1 MAQNSNQPLLW
12 KFTAWLLVVAG
23 IGFFVLYVLHELT
36 GFSVAAT
43 ATTLAY
49 YAFASFGAAMI
60 GWGLLLLRAAADPA
74 LRDAMAMPTAIGFLL
89 LAGMRVIPLFSGS
102 GALDIIPPTLRIPIT
117 AGEVLL
123 FGFLAYAFW
132 KNRKSSGSNV
142 RETNS

>member
-1 MAQNSNQPLLW
+1 MAQNPNQPLLW

-23 IGFFVLYVLHELT
+23 AGFFALYLLHELT

-49 YAFASFGAAMI
+49 YAFASFGAVMI
-60 GWGLLLLRAAADPA
+60 AWGLVLLRAAADPT
-74 LRDAMAMPTAIGFLL
+74 LRGAMAMPTAIGFLL
-89 LAGMRVIPLFSGS
+89 LAAMRVVPLISGS
-102 GALDIIPPTLRIPIT
+102 GALDVIPRALRIPVT

-132 KNRKSSGSNV
+132 AGATRH
-142 RETNS
+142 R

>member
-1 MAQNSNQPLLW
+1 MAQNSIQPLLW

-23 IGFFVLYVLHELT
+23 VGFFLLYVLHELT

-102 GALDIIPPTLRIPIT
+102 GALGIIPPTL
-117 AGEVLL
+117 
-123 FGFLAYAFW
+123 
-132 KNRKSSGSNV
+132 
-142 RETNS
+142 